1 MIWMASV
8 VPPPFFFKPS
18 GYVCIELEEH
28 KIWGPLEQYTQTLRG
43 KQVSGELPKEI
54 IQVKLFLDIF
64 LIKPEH
70 NEKNSVKHNSE
81 WHLR

>member
-1 MIWMASV
+1 LS
-8 VPPPFFFKPS
+8 
-18 GYVCIELEEH
+18 
-28 KIWGPLEQYTQTLRG
+28 G

-70 NEKNSVKHNSE
+70 NEKNSVKRGSE
-81 WHLR
+81 WHLC